1 MGGSAFA
8 IEIALR
14 KTEMTPSTLGSADT
28 PATGHS
34 LDFTKITLEATL
46 LYDCDKE
53 DRPVVQVRSR
63 PLTTRGLVNPKSPCA
78 CRLETVV
85 EALSSRHEDM
95 SFKIKLAAVDM
106 ITKKKITAIPPVYTE
121 PFQVI
126 SKPDVLL
133 KKKQKSRKLPR
144 KPTQTKQDQVLEVL
158 QRIETQQ
165 AQQQTQL
172 NFLMSQYASQAH
184 QMAFHSFPP
193 SETSLPLDNA
203 FSQFV
208 GAVNRIPKHE
218 RPTKLRKLFAE

>member
-63 PLTTRGLVNPKSPCA
+63 PLTTRGLVNPKSPSA

-106 ITKKKITAIPPVYTE
+106 TTKKEDHGHSTSLHRAIPGDFQTRCALEKEAKE
-121 PFQVI
+121 P
-126 SKPDVLL
+126 
-133 KKKQKSRKLPR
+133 
-144 KPTQTKQDQVLEVL
+144 
-158 QRIETQQ
+158 Q
-165 AQQQTQL
+165 A
-172 NFLMSQYASQAH
+172 
-184 QMAFHSFPP
+184 
-193 SETSLPLDNA
+193 
-203 FSQFV
+203 
-208 GAVNRIPKHE
+208 
-218 RPTKLRKLFAE
+218 